1 MTNKTGDSKKV
12 LTPPKH
18 PSYPPHINN
27 LEAKDSADNILYLQ
41 RAIGNQAVQRLINSD
56 KVGFDFAKIGI
67 LQPKLKVSQPNDVY
81 EQEADRVAEQ
91 VMRMT
96 DPSGLVVP
104 QGAAIDEERI
114 GRKCA
119 ACKMEEEEEKEKEDK
134 ELQISRKH
142 STSRDTSSLEAN
154 DKTTNEII
162 DIRASNGSS
171 LDANTG
177 EFMMSRF
184 GGYDFSNVKVHTDKR
199 ATRSAHSVNALAYT
213 VGNDIVFGEGQYQPG
228 TLEGRKLLAHEL
240 THVIQGGGMI
250 QRQPGPVDDRPM
262 NVPSE
267 DAEALAK
274 ALEDDFYSFYNLILH
289 AQIVPNYTSTRQEI
303 ITKLDSWH
311 MPEIFAGGLLENPLN
326 HLDQIIKYT
335 HELGDLRFELNNK
348 NEQTKRLMT
357 ELEKKVKR
365 ENERLAFGTLEEQ
378 TALGILNNTH
388 SKTIERL
395 VNLGSAAVPE
405 DLNSLSDMLN
415 NKRHITFGAEQ
426 VKRENEQIQIEL
438 AQFSDEMKALSASA
452 GSGLSSDIWS
462 IVGWESVEDFATDT
476 LITIATL
483 GTGKLFKLA
492 KGARKVRA
500 ASKVRRAA
508 LAARHAKRIQKLE
521 KLAKAAVGLVDA
533 IKDHE
538 EEMTKIFLWIKAN
551 GKSIAKKIATDLAAD
566 FTTGNLKE
574 SPRVAVNRLTKQ
586 RIQDLVDTALDS
598 SPELVHK
605 YVELAVFA
613 GLAGKESTKWRLIQG
628 ALMISTTRRGLT
640 NLIQQVVLRTGR
652 LDIPKDL
659 KSIGIDLANIAITTA
674 GEVIEDMFLS
684 HPVINKFKDHL
695 AAPIE
700 WLRKSIVGAIQNVL
714 TSTQIETGSG

>member
-1 MTNKTGDSKKV
+1 MRSNPG
-12 LTPPKH
+12 
-18 PSYPPHINN
+18 
-27 LEAKDSADNILYLQ
+27 
-41 RAIGNQAVQRLINSD
+41 
-56 KVGFDFAKIGI
+56 GFDFSKIGI
-67 LQPKLKVSQPNDVY
+67 IQPKLKISQPGDVY

-96 DPSGLVVP
+96 DPSGSVMP

-114 GRKCA
+114 ARKCA
-119 ACKMEEEEEKEKEDK
+119 ACKMKEEEEEDNK
-134 ELQISRKH
+134 LQISRKP
-142 STSRDTSSLEAN
+142 STTTTTPDTSGLEAN
-154 DKTTNEII
+154 DKTTNEF
-162 DIRASNGSS
+162 DNARASGDSS

-177 EFMMSRF
+177 EFMKSRF

-199 ATRSAHSVNALAYT
+199 AARSAQSVNALAYT

-240 THVIQGGGMI
+240 THVIQAGGMI
-250 QRQPGPVDDRPM
+250 QRQPSPVVDRPE
-262 NVPSE
+262 NVPLK
-267 DAEALAK
+267 DAEALAE
-274 ALEDDFYSFYNLILH
+274 ALKEDFYSFYNLISQ
-289 AQIVPNYTSTRQEI
+289 AQIVPYYTSTRQEI

-311 MPEIFAGGLLENPLN
+311 MPAKFAGGLLEDPLN
-326 HLDQIIKYT
+326 HLDQINEYNHK
-335 HELGDLRFELNNK
+335 LGDLHFDLGNK
-348 NEQTKRLMT
+348 NIQTKRLMT
-357 ELEKKVKR
+357 EDEEKVKR
-365 ENERLAFGTLEEQ
+365 ENELLAFGTLEER
-378 TALGILNNTH
+378 TALDILNDTH

-395 VNLGSAAVPE
+395 VKVALAAVPE

-415 NKRHITFGAEQ
+415 NRRHITFGAEQ
-426 VKRENEQIQIEL
+426 AKRENERIQIEM

-452 GSGLSSDIWS
+452 DSGLLSDIWS

-476 LITIATL
+476 LITVATL
-483 GTGKLFKLA
+483 GSGKLFKLA

-500 ASKVRRAA
+500 ASQVRRAA
-508 LAARHAKRIQKLE
+508 LAAKHAKRIQKLE

-538 EEMTKIFLWIKAN
+538 EEITKIFLWIKAN

-566 FTTGNLKE
+566 LTTGNLE
-574 SPRVAVNRLTKQ
+574 GSPRVAVNRLTKQ

-613 GLAGKESTKWRLIQG
+613 GVAGKESTKWRLIQG
-628 ALMISTTRRGLT
+628 ALTISLTRRGLT

-659 KSIGIDLANIAITTA
+659 KSVGIDLANIAITTA
-674 GEVIEDMFLS
+674 GEMIEDMFMS
-684 HPVINKFKDHL
+684 HRIINQYKDYL
-695 AAPIE
+695 APPIE